1 MMDLCLKDE
10 DLVIIN
16 GDFALCAD
24 DRSALAQSISVLLK
38 TLSGEWFLDT
48 SIGIPYLS
56 EIFGQKRSPLFIR
69 QAILPHIEAVP
80 GVKEVT
86 DFKMEEQKNRKI
98 LITFTVILND
108 GSFIKFN
115 ESVGV

>member
-1 MMDLCLKDE
+1 MDLCLKDQ

-24 DRSALAQSISVLLK
+24 DRAALAQAISIRLK
-38 TLSGEWFLDT
+38 TLSGEWFVDT

-69 QAILPHIEAVP
+69 QAILPHIEAIS

-86 DFKMEEQKNRKI
+86 DFKVEEDADRVI
-98 LITFTVILND
+98 MVTFSVILND
-108 GSFIKFN
+108 GSNIKFK
-115 ESVGV
+115 ESVGI

>member
-1 MMDLCLKDE
+1 MMDLCLKDQ

-24 DRSALAQSISVLLK
+24 DCAALAQSISMRLK

-48 SIGIPYLS
+48 SAGIPYLS
-56 EIFGQKRSPLFIR
+56 EIFGQKRSHLFIR
-69 QAILPHIEAVP
+69 QAILPHVEAVP

-86 DFKMEEQKNRKI
+86 DFQVEEQPDRVM
-98 LITFTVILND
+98 LITFTVVLND
-108 GSFIKFN
+108 GSSLKFK
-115 ESVGV
+115 EPVGV